1 LQRPPAAA
9 ISAFGER
16 IDGETSALAVV
27 RRPTGWRDGNL
38 SATVQLLAELTWFG
52 RNSR

>member
-16 IDGETSALAVV
+16 IDGETSARAVRVETDRLLRWHLCGKV
-27 RRPTGWRDGNL
+27 RL
-38 SATVQLLAELTWFG
+38 VAELTSFG